1 MTNNH
6 KKWINLAILEA
17 SRSLG
22 ITGQNPPVG
31 CVIVKNNVLISYGRT
46 SSSGRPHAEE
56 NALNKVED
64 KNLLQNA
71 KMYLTLEPCAHKSKL
86 GKSCAELITD
96 TGISE
101 VFICCMDPDP
111 RTNGNGIDYLKKNG
125 IKVYEHFFERDA
137 LDLYKGFFSRIKKN
151 KPFVTLKIAC
161 SLDGKIALK
170 NKKSKWITNELS
182 RRTTHFLR
190 AQNDAILTS
199 SSTIISDNP
208 LLNCRLDG
216 MANRSPDVVILDRY
230 LKINKN
236 YKIFQN
242 NFKNKMYIYS
252 IDDSYN
258 GSYETKKLST
268 TIVDKNLNNKDY
280 FNFIFTD
287 LASKGINN
295 LLIEVGAKLSTIL
308 LSLNLIDSLIIYRS
322 GKIIGNDGLPFIN
335 DLNNNCIEKLKNYKI
350 SFVRILNDDVLEIR
364 NHSNEA

>member
-1 MTNNH
+1 MANNH

-22 ITGQNPPVG
+22 ITGKNPPVG
-31 CVIVKNNVLISYGRT
+31 CVIVNNNVLISYGRT

-71 KMYLTLEPCAHKSKL
+71 NMYLTLEPCAHKSKL
-86 GKSCAELITD
+86 GKSCAELIND

-137 LDLYKGFFSRIKKN
+137 VDLYKGFFSRIKKN

-182 RRTTHFLR
+182 RRSTHFLR

-216 MANRSPDVVILDRY
+216 MAKRSPDVVILDRY

-236 YKIFQN
+236 FKIFQN

-258 GSYETKKLST
+258 GSYETKKLNT

-280 FNFIFTD
+280 FNFIFSD

-308 LSLNLIDSLIIYRS
+308 LSLNLIDNLIIYRS

-335 DLNNNCIEKLKNYKI
+335 DLNNDCIEKLKNYKI
-350 SFVRILNDDVLEIR
+350 SFVRILDDDVLEIR

>member
-1 MTNNH
+1 M
-6 KKWINLAILEA
+6 
-17 SRSLG
+17 
-22 ITGQNPPVG
+22 
-31 CVIVKNNVLISYGRT
+31 
-46 SSSGRPHAEE
+46 
-56 NALNKVED
+56 
-64 KNLLQNA
+64 
-71 KMYLTLEPCAHKSKL
+71 
-86 GKSCAELITD
+86 
-96 TGISE
+96 
-101 VFICCMDPDP
+101 
-111 RTNGNGIDYLKKNG
+111 
-125 IKVYEHFFERDA
+125 
-137 LDLYKGFFSRIKKN
+137 
-151 KPFVTLKIAC
+151 TLKIAC

-230 LKINKN
+230 LKINNN

-258 GSYETKKLST
+258 GSHKTKKLST

-308 LSLNLIDSLIIYRS
+308 LSLNLIDNLIIYRS

-350 SFVRILNDDVLEIR
+350 SFVRTLDDDVLEIR
-364 NHSNEA
+364 NHSNEV

>member
-1 MTNNH
+1 MANNH

-22 ITGQNPPVG
+22 ITGKNPPVG

-56 NALNKVED
+56 NALNKVEN

-137 LDLYKGFFSRIKKN
+137 LDLYKGFFSRMKKN

-242 NFKNKMYIYS
+242 NFKNNMYIYS

-280 FNFIFTD
+280 FNFIFSD

-308 LSLNLIDSLIIYRS
+308 LSLNLIDNLIIYRS

-350 SFVRILNDDVLEIR
+350 SFVRTLDDDVLEIR

>member
-1 MTNNH
+1 MANNH
-6 KKWINLAILEA
+6 KKWINRAILEA

-22 ITGQNPPVG
+22 ITGKNPPVG

-71 KMYLTLEPCAHKSKL
+71 NMYLTLEPCAHKSKL
-86 GKSCAELITD
+86 GKSCAELIND

-182 RRTTHFLR
+182 RRSTHFLR

-258 GSYETKKLST
+258 VS
-268 TIVDKNLNNKDY
+268 
-280 FNFIFTD
+280 
-287 LASKGINN
+287 
-295 LLIEVGAKLSTIL
+295 
-308 LSLNLIDSLIIYRS
+308 
-322 GKIIGNDGLPFIN
+322 
-335 DLNNNCIEKLKNYKI
+335 
-350 SFVRILNDDVLEIR
+350 
-364 NHSNEA
+364 

>member
-1 MTNNH
+1 MANNH

-22 ITGQNPPVG
+22 ITGKNPPVG

-71 KMYLTLEPCAHKSKL
+71 NMYLTLEPCAHKSKL
-86 GKSCAELITD
+86 GKSCAELIND

-182 RRTTHFLR
+182 RRSTHFLR

-216 MANRSPDVVILDRY
+216 MANRSPDVVLLDRY

-258 GSYETKKLST
+258 VSYESKKLST

-280 FNFIFTD
+280 FNFIFSD

-308 LSLNLIDSLIIYRS
+308 LSLNLIDNLIIYRS

-350 SFVRILNDDVLEIR
+350 SFVRTLDDDVLEIR
-364 NHSNEA
+364 NHSNEV

>member
-22 ITGQNPPVG
+22 ITGKNPPVG

-96 TGISE
+96 TGITE

-137 LDLYKGFFSRIKKN
+137 FDLYKGFFSRIKKN

-182 RRTTHFLR
+182 RRSTHFLR

-216 MANRSPDVVILDRY
+216 MANRSPDIVILDRY

-258 GSYETKKLST
+258 VSYESKKLST

-280 FNFIFTD
+280 FNFIFSD

-308 LSLNLIDSLIIYRS
+308 LSLNLIDNLIIYRS

-335 DLNNNCIEKLKNYKI
+335 DLNNNCIEKLNNHKI
-350 SFVRILNDDVLEIR
+350 SFVRTLDDDVLEIR
-364 NHSNEA
+364 NHSNEV

>member
-1 MTNNH
+1 MANNH

-22 ITGQNPPVG
+22 ITGKNPPVG

-71 KMYLTLEPCAHKSKL
+71 NMYLTLEPCAHKSKL
-86 GKSCAELITD
+86 GKSCAELIND

-258 GSYETKKLST
+258 VSYESKKLST

-280 FNFIFTD
+280 FNFIFSD

-308 LSLNLIDSLIIYRS
+308 LSLNLIDNIIIYRS

-350 SFVRILNDDVLEIR
+350 SFVRTLDDDVLEIR
-364 NHSNEA
+364 NHSNEV

>member
-1 MTNNH
+1 MANNH

-22 ITGQNPPVG
+22 ITGKNPPVG

-71 KMYLTLEPCAHKSKL
+71 NMYLTLEPCAHKSKL
-86 GKSCAELITD
+86 GKSCAELIND

-182 RRTTHFLR
+182 RRSTHFLR

-258 GSYETKKLST
+258 VSYESKKLST

-280 FNFIFTD
+280 FNFIFSD

-308 LSLNLIDSLIIYRS
+308 LSLNLIDNIIIYRS

-350 SFVRILNDDVLEIR
+350 SFVRTLDDDVLEIR
-364 NHSNEA
+364 NHSNEV

>member
-1 MTNNH
+1 MANNH

-22 ITGQNPPVG
+22 ITGKNPPVG

-71 KMYLTLEPCAHKSKL
+71 NMYLTLEPCAHKSKL
-86 GKSCAELITD
+86 GKSCAELIND

-137 LDLYKGFFSRIKKN
+137 FDLYKGFFSRTKKN

-182 RRTTHFLR
+182 RRSTHFLR

-258 GSYETKKLST
+258 VSYESKKLST

-280 FNFIFTD
+280 FNFIFSD

-308 LSLNLIDSLIIYRS
+308 LSLNLIDNIIIYRS

-350 SFVRILNDDVLEIR
+350 SFVRTLDDDVLEIR
-364 NHSNEA
+364 NHSNEV